1 MHIAAKN
8 GYVEIAK
15 YIVTQRMDID
25 AKDLAGRTPLY
36 LALKN
41 N

>member
-1 MHIAAKN
+1 M
-8 GYVEIAK
+8 EMTK
-15 YIVTQRMDID
+15 YIMSQRIDID

-41 N
+41 D